1 MDVPADLIHVILSNC
16 PNLEELMLINSTQLN
31 YQSISLESLPRLKH
45 LELGNCK
52 DIDDK
57 YDPLELLFSSNPFN
71 IGRWIHYPCRALIW
85 NTST

>member
-1 MDVPADLIHVILSNC
+1 MDVPADLIHAILSNS

-45 LELGNCK
+45 LELGSCK

-57 YDPLELLFSSNPFN
+57 
-71 IGRWIHYPCRALIW
+71 
-85 NTST
+85 